1 MNTYRKPQSVK
12 ISPIDKKITTH
23 EVMWLSVN
31 YIKYHTRNKISHFD
45 VITSIFIDLIQY
57 NNSCSEGY
65 NFQFLKN
72 KRKM

>member
-31 YIKYHTRNKISHFD
+31 YIN
-45 VITSIFIDLIQY
+45 ITIDCRRLTS
-57 NNSCSEGY
+57 SC
-65 NFQFLKN
+65 LKN
-72 KRKM
+72 KEKSVETGEFK